1 MESIGSADLSQ
12 LDPDC
17 IVLVE
22 DDTSSRGS
30 GVVEG
35 QRLGALASERVQQ
48 EEASLVEDQVTE
60 EDAMSAPSARD
71 DNEAA
76 IKGRL
81 REIRQR
87 LEDVE
92 SHIAILKTERVQLR
106 EEEADLTAQLKRNRS
121 CGAQRC
127 TSGSGE
133 QSPQEPDWSS
143 RDFPWTPALEKAALR
158 FFGIQ
163 DFRFNQRE
171 VMNTVL
177 SSRDALLIMPTGG
190 GKSLC
195 FQLPALI
202 HGASSH
208 LTLIVS
214 PLLSLMADQVA
225 ALRALR
231 LQAFYLSATSLKDE
245 KDEASGVLKSLEGT
259 SGCSQ
264 TQKRQ
269 KTEKVAAVSPD
280 QSSDEPGA
288 VFLYVTPERIAK
300 SKKLMSQL
308 EKIYAAKNLA
318 LIVVDEAH
326 CASQWGHSFRQD
338 YRQLILLK
346 TQFPRVPLLALTAT
360 ATPPVVDDIKKM
372 LHIPHSRVF
381 RSHTNRANLFY
392 HVVHKPKTS
401 EEQIRLI
408 ADFIRAFNGQSGIL
422 YCLSRKE
429 AEILCVALKHDFQIS
444 CAFYHGDLD
453 ANSRLEI
460 HRQWSAGYVSVV
472 VATVAFGMGINK
484 ADVRFVVHHSL
495 PKSVDNYYQETG
507 RAGRDGSPA
516 HCLLLYRPSDVSRQS
531 VMVYWEPS
539 GLRLLYEMVRFCS
552 GLEPL
557 SSDAWRGG
565 RCRREAICAH
575 FGDAAVSCE
584 RMCDRCAVTQLSP
597 GERSNAVAVDSTS
610 ASRQE
615 TAVKR
620 VPERTRGA
628 QQNSGEVNVG
638 ALREAVGMMFRVLEG
653 ADEKEKQADA
663 GKMTLLQLQ
672 TEWKKKLKRKDFGS
686 RAFPADADVLQAIL
700 VNLVC
705 LDYLSETFSHTPYST
720 NSYLRLNP
728 KARRCLC
735 QLHSHC
741 ADEVLSDIDA
751 RILAGS
757 PGFLTNWNDCGP
769 VRGPQGHPTNCS
781 PSQSRKKRD
790 GGATT
795 DGDCGATLKKTD
807 LQFGR
812 GSKYT
817 GVIRST
823 LEQLAMSMGRQ
834 KGVYASCVL
843 GNSEIDRLCLHLC
856 GERSDATRVAQRYAE
871 GRSAET
877 GVPSQQTGTD
887 DGALCLESQR
897 AAGSWAATLQAA
909 ALGSSVKLPPPEVI
923 LGPVLAARKVEL
935 YGDDI
940 VRACVQ
946 SLRKQPSNALSCH
959 ILQG

>member
-1 MESIGSADLSQ
+1 MERIGSAGLS
-12 LDPDC
+12 LVDPDC
-17 IVLVE
+17 IIIE

-30 GVVEG
+30 AAVEE
-35 QRLGALASERVQQ
+35 QRAASAGEGADQAK
-48 EEASLVEDQVTE
+48 ASLAEDQIR
-60 EDAMSAPSARD
+60 EDAIVADSARAD
-71 DNEAA
+71 HGVA
-76 IKGRL
+76 IKERL
-81 REIRQR
+81 REVSQR

-92 SHIAILKTERVQLR
+92 AQIAMLKTERMQLR
-106 EEEADLTAQLKRNRS
+106 EEEADLTAQLKRNRLGS
-121 CGAQRC
+121 TARC
-127 TSGSGE
+127 TSDSE
-133 QSPQEPDWSS
+133 KQTSLEPDWSS
-143 RDFPWTPALEKAALR
+143 RDFPWTSALETAALR
-158 FFGIQ
+158 FFGIR

-171 VMNTVL
+171 VMNTIL
-177 SSRDALLIMPTGG
+177 SSHDALLIMPTGG

-202 HGASSH
+202 DGAASR

-231 LQAFYLSATSLKDE
+231 LHAFYLSATSSKDE
-245 KDEASGVLKSLEGT
+245 KDEASRVLKRLEGKAAA
-259 SGCSQ
+259 SQ
-264 TQKRQ
+264 SQKGQ
-269 KTEKVAAVSPD
+269 KTENRSAVSPD
-280 QSSDEPGA
+280 RSSENLRA
-288 VFLYVTPERIAK
+288 VFVYVTPERIAK

-308 EKIYAAKNLA
+308 EKIHAAKNLG

-372 LHIPHSRVF
+372 LHIPYSRVF

-408 ADFIRAFNGQSGIL
+408 ADFIKAFNGQSGIL
-422 YCLSRKE
+422 YCLTRKE
-429 AEILCVALKHDFQIS
+429 AETLCVALKRDFRIS

-460 HRQWSAGYVSVV
+460 HRQWSTGYISVV

-495 PKSVDNYYQETG
+495 PKSLDNYYQETG

-557 SSDAWRGG
+557 RSGTWSGR

-584 RMCDRCAVTQLSP
+584 RMCDQCEISKHKA
-597 GERSNAVAVDSTS
+597 
-610 ASRQE
+610 
-615 TAVKR
+615 AVKT
-620 VPERTRGA
+620 VP
-628 QQNSGEVNVG
+628 VG
-638 ALREAVGMMFRVLEG
+638 TGRSQPDAGDVDVGSLREAVGIMLRVLED
-653 ADEKEKQADA
+653 ADKKEKQADA

-686 RAFPADADVLQAIL
+686 PSFPADADVLQAIL
-700 VNLVC
+700 INAIC
-705 LDYLSETFSHTPYST
+705 LDYLSETFAHTPYST
-720 NSYLRLNP
+720 NSYLQLNP

-735 QLHSHC
+735 QLQSQSV
-741 ADEVLSDIDA
+741 DEVFRDIDA

-757 PGFLTNWNDCGP
+757 PGLLTSWTDCGP
-769 VRGPQGHPTNCS
+769 VTWSKSHSTSLLPQTG
-781 PSQSRKKRD
+781 RKRD
-790 GGATT
+790 REETE
-795 DGDCGATLKKTD
+795 DGDCGGSLKRND
-807 LQFGR
+807 LQ
-812 GSKYT
+812 SSSCSEYA
-817 GVIRST
+817 GVIRTT
-823 LEQLAMSMGRQ
+823 LEQFALNMGRQ

-843 GNSEIDRLCLHLC
+843 GNNEIERLCFRLC
-856 GERSDATRVAQRYAE
+856 CEQPDASHETHGEAE
-871 GRSAET
+871 DRNEEKGVGSFIRIEKDNMRKSPESWSA
-877 GVPSQQTGTD
+877 S
-887 DGALCLESQR
+887 
-897 AAGSWAATLQAA
+897 GSWVAILQAV
-909 ALGSSVKLPPPEVI
+909 ALGSSVEVPPAEVI
-923 LGPVLAARKVEL
+923 LGPVLVARKIEL

-940 VRACVQ
+940 VRSCIQ
-946 SLRKQPSNALSCH
+946 SLRRQPSK
-959 ILQG
+959 G